1 MEVVR
6 GATGLMN
13 GSGNPSA
20 AVNFVRKRPLRD
32 FAASASVG
40 AGSWDKIRG
49 EADLSVPLTENG
61 KIRSRVVAA
70 TARATAT

>member
-1 MEVVR
+1 MEVAR

-20 AVNFVRKRPLRD
+20 AVNFARKRPLRD
-32 FAASASVG
+32 FRRPASVG

-49 EADLSVPLTENG
+49 EADLSVP
-61 KIRSRVVAA
+61 
-70 TARATAT
+70 